1 MTLAAPTHKGMAI
14 AIVVFVFL
22 PLRPIAVAGTA
33 YEDDGDRTKGQ
44 KTIRPVTMTIA
55 IRQHYRGLRAPNKK
69 ANILPV

>member
-22 PLRPIAVAGTA
+22 PLRPIAVVLIGSSG
-33 YEDDGDRTKGQ
+33 DGDRTKGQ

-55 IRQHYRGLRAPNKK
+55 IRQRYRGLRAPNKK
-69 ANILPV
+69 ANV